1 MNRAKTVRWV
11 SEEGVGLITMNR
23 PEKLMWE

>member
-11 SEEGVGLITMNR
+11 SEEGVEFITMNR